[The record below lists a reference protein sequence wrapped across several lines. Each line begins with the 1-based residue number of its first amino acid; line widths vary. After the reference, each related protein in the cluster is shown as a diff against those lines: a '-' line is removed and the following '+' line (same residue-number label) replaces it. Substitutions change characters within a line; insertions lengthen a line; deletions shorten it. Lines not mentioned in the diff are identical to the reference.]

1 MPYLV
6 AGRKPA
12 SQPFFTSQPSTLWV
26 SNERDRFFSTRA
38 KLQTKSVGELFEVQL
53 GKMLSQKA
61 RTGNGSCRYLG
72 NKSVQ
77 WGRFDL
83 SELLEMDFSLAERE
97 KFALRAGDL
106 LVCEGGEVG
115 RSAIW
120 KCEIEDCYYQKALH
134 RLRPMTDEITPEY
147 MLQFMYWGNTKGLFA
162 AMTGHSTIAHLP
174 AVKLK
179 SVSVPLPTT
188 TDQNDFL
195 VKLALLQDS
204 VIAAGQHAQKTREL
218 MKAILDIAT

>member
-1 MPYLV
+1 MRRS
-6 AGRKPA
+6 AA
-12 SQPFFTSQPSTLWV
+12 SFEKHIID
-26 SNERDRFFSTRA
+26 ERDRFFSTRA

-61 RTGNGSCRYLG
+61 RTGKGSCRYIG

-97 KFALRAGDL
+97 KFALRVGDL

-120 KCEIEDCYYQKALH
+120 RGEIENCYYQKALH
-134 RLRPMTDEITPEY
+134 RLRPRTNEITPEY

-179 SVSVPLPTT
+179 SLQVPLPASTEQ
-188 TDQNDFL
+188 DDFL
-195 VKLALLQDS
+195 VKLASLQDG
-204 VIAAGQHAQKTREL
+204 VITAGQHAQKTREL
-218 MKAILDIAT
+218 MKVIVDIAT